1 MTISQIKE
9 TCLYIA
15 DLHKTEKFYQDKLGL
30 SVISKIDHRHIFF
43 RAGQSVLLCFLP
55 EVTKNESQLPPH
67 YAYGKQHIAFE
78 TTQEEYLSWK
88 EKIKELEIPI
98 LHEQEWKGG
107 LESFYFHDPDGHVL
121 EIVPKG
127 IWD

>member
-9 TCLYIA
+9 TCLYIS
-15 DLHKTEKFYQDKLGL
+15 DLHKTENFYQDKLGL
-30 SVISKIDHRHIFF
+30 SVISKVDHRHIFF

-55 EVTKNESQLPPH
+55 EVTKNETQLPPH

-78 TTQEEYLSWK
+78 TTQEEYLDWK

-107 LESFYFHDPDGHVL
+107 LESFYFHDPDAHVL

>member
-9 TCLYIA
+9 TCLYIS
-15 DLHKTEKFYQDKLGL
+15 DLHKTENFYQDKLGL
-30 SVISKIDHRHIFF
+30 SVISKVDHRHIFF

-55 EVTKNESQLPPH
+55 EVTKNEEQLPPH

-78 TTQEEYLSWK
+78 TTQEEYLGWK

-107 LESFYFHDPDGHVL
+107 LESFYFHDPDAHVL

>member
-9 TCLYIA
+9 TCLYIS
-15 DLHKTEKFYQDKLGL
+15 DLHKTENFYQDKLGL
-30 SVISKIDHRHIFF
+30 SVISKVDHRHIFF

-55 EVTKNESQLPPH
+55 EVTKNETQLPPH

-78 TTQEEYLSWK
+78 TTQEEYLDWK
-88 EKIKELEIPI
+88 EKIKELGIPI

-107 LESFYFHDPDGHVL
+107 LESFYFHDPDAHVL

>member
-1 MTISQIKE
+1 MTITQIKE

-15 DLHKTEKFYQDKLGL
+15 DLDKTQGFYQEKLGMP
-30 SVISKIDHRHIFF
+30 VISKVDHRHIFF

-55 EVTKNESQLPPH
+55 EATKQETNLPPH
-67 YAYGKQHIAFE
+67 FAYGKQHIAFE
-78 TTQEEYLSWK
+78 TSQKQYHRWK
-88 EKIKELEIPI
+88 EKIKQLNIPI

-121 EIVPKG
+121 EIVPNG
-127 IWD
+127 IWE